1 MAKQPKKNKGNNFLV
16 QGSILAIAGIVV
28 RLIGLLYRVPLMN
41 TIGEDGMGVYSTAF
55 SIYNILLLIS
65 SYSLPLAVSRL
76 VAARISLGQYKNARR
91 VFQGAL
97 MFATA
102 SGVIMC
108 SITWFG
114 SNFFADLMKMPE
126 AAYAIRVLAPCILIM
141 AFLGVFRG
149 YFQGHGTM
157 VPTATS
163 QIAEQVFNA
172 VVSVAAGYMLF
183 KAGTER
189 DLTEGTEGFYSAA
202 YGASGGTLGTVT
214 GAGIALLFFIVLY
227 FSFRK
232 VEDAKC
238 RRDKHENRESYGYIL
253 KIVIM
258 TILPV
263 LFSTTIYQISSV
275 LDQGI
280 YAQSV
285 SDSYASVWGA
295 YSSKYLLMIHVPTA
309 IASSMGSS
317 IIPALAAAISRG
329 NKTEII
335 DKTGTAIRFNM
346 VIAIPASIG
355 LAVLAGPIM
364 NLLFSGDNSVAI
376 HMMLIGSTMVM
387 FNALSTISNSVL
399 QGIGNIWIPVKNA
412 LIALVLHIGILAFM
426 LWVLDLGID
435 GVVLSNVVFYIMMC
449 VFNQLSIRHILQ
461 YRQEYIKTFVCPLF
475 SSAVM
480 GLAASILYRVIH
492 ALIHSN
498 MVSLLLS
505 ILVAVVVYAVLML
518 LTKGIDE
525 VDLASFPKGRT
536 LVAIAK
542 KLHLLGR

>member
-189 DLTEGTEGFYSAA
+189 DLAEGTEGFYSAA

-355 LAVLAGPIM
+355 LAVLAGPIIGM
-364 NLLFSGDNSVAI
+364 IYNSASAAVAGPQLAVLGWATIFICLVAPINAMLQAMGRADIPAKIVLVGGVVKLVLNTTLVLNPHINIMGSAYSTLVCYIVMVLLSLLSLRRVMRMRLQWRMIFIKPLLAAILCGAAAWSSNGLLGMVISKRVA
-376 HMMLIGSTMVM
+376 T
-387 FNALSTISNSVL
+387 ALAICIAAIVY
-399 QGIGNIWIPVKNA
+399 V
-412 LIALVLHIGILAFM
+412 IALFLLKA
-426 LWVLDLGID
+426 
-435 GVVLSNVVFYIMMC
+435 
-449 VFNQLSIRHILQ
+449 IRKEEI
-461 YRQEYIKTFVCPLF
+461 
-475 SSAVM
+475 
-480 GLAASILYRVIH
+480 
-492 ALIHSN
+492 
-498 MVSLLLS
+498 
-505 ILVAVVVYAVLML
+505 LML
-518 LTKGIDE
+518 
-525 VDLASFPKGRT
+525 PKGQKIAQT
-536 LVAIAK
+536 LEKHGWI
-542 KLHLLGR
+542 G

>member
-1 MAKQPKKNKGNNFLV
+1 
-16 QGSILAIAGIVV
+16 
-28 RLIGLLYRVPLMN
+28 
-41 TIGEDGMGVYSTAF
+41 
-55 SIYNILLLIS
+55 
-65 SYSLPLAVSRL
+65 
-76 VAARISLGQYKNARR
+76 
-91 VFQGAL
+91 
-97 MFATA
+97 
-102 SGVIMC
+102 
-108 SITWFG
+108 
-114 SNFFADLMKMPE
+114 
-126 AAYAIRVLAPCILIM
+126 
-141 AFLGVFRG
+141 
-149 YFQGHGTM
+149 
-157 VPTATS
+157 
-163 QIAEQVFNA
+163 
-172 VVSVAAGYMLF
+172 
-183 KAGTER
+183 
-189 DLTEGTEGFYSAA
+189 
-202 YGASGGTLGTVT
+202 
-214 GAGIALLFFIVLY
+214 
-227 FSFRK
+227 
-232 VEDAKC
+232 
-238 RRDKHENRESYGYIL
+238 
-253 KIVIM
+253 
-258 TILPV
+258 
-263 LFSTTIYQISSV
+263 
-275 LDQGI
+275 
-280 YAQSV
+280 
-285 SDSYASVWGA
+285 
-295 YSSKYLLMIHVPTA
+295 
-309 IASSMGSS
+309 MGSS

-435 GVVLSNVVFYIMMC
+435 GVVLSNVIFYIMMC